1 MEPSQLPGGS
11 SVGPAV
17 SIAAG
22 FAPLGVGT
30 ETGGSNVLPA
40 SMNGLYGLTLPHGAV
55 PVDGVQRLSETFDRI
70 GLMARDPR
78 DLAVL
83 AEVLLKSSDAD
94 ADAAAVGP
102 LHEGGDDI
110 GRDVWKGLSVG
121 ILDSEWGTHS
131 SFKWKWGSEEVV
143 REELGWWESRD
154 QVSLTAMIHLER

>member
-1 MEPSQLPGGS
+1 MTSSSYPFTHIHTQELTLEPSQLPGGS

-94 ADAAAVGP
+94 AAAVGP
-102 LHEGGDDI
+102 LREGGDDTVR
-110 GRDVWKGLSVG
+110 GVWKGLSVG
-121 ILDSEWGTHS
+121 ILDSEWGTDP
-131 SFKWKWGSEEVV
+131 SFKWKWGSDEVV
-143 REELGWWESRD
+143 REEVD
-154 QVSLTAMIHLER
+154 